1 MQSDAFDRGLGAVL
15 SYLDDQGNDRPVAY
29 YSYKLQPR
37 EEKYSTVEKEC
48 LVIKMLCR
56 PSTLILWV
64 VSFADHHSLTWLR
77 NVKDQNPRLTRW
89 SLFLQSYVFRSS
101 TTRATTMGYS
111 HLLLMHRLFF
121 DAGKGGGNVE
131 ARVVSDNSDVFL
143 ISKEKSS
150 EFQKGR
156 RDKPGMGLE
165 AHFMT

>member
-1 MQSDAFDRGLGAVL
+1 MFGDKDAVQTFHPYFVGCKFCRSSFSHVVEECE
-15 SYLDDQGNDRPVAY
+15 RPKSPTY
-29 YSYKLQPR
+29 
-37 EEKYSTVEKEC
+37 EVEP
-48 LVIKMLCR
+48 I
-56 PSTLILWV
+56 S
-64 VSFADHHSLTWLR
+64 A
-77 NVKDQNPRLTRW
+77 
-89 SLFLQSYVFRSS
+89 QSYVFRSS

-150 EFQKGR
+150 EFQKGALYGWR